1 MNDIDVLPNIGDL
14 RKAKTEAEEKIG
26 LILQE
31 FEEKFPGFRIG
42 ELSAYRCD
50 LSGEYYRKMMASID
64 ITIEE
69 FIV

>member
-1 MNDIDVLPNIGDL
+1 MNDTDVLPNIGDL
-14 RKAKTEAEEKIG
+14 REAKTEAERKIG

-31 FEEKFPGFRIG
+31 FEAKFPGFRIA

-50 LSGEYYRKMMASID
+50 LSGQYYKKMMASID
-64 ITIEE
+64 IIIEE